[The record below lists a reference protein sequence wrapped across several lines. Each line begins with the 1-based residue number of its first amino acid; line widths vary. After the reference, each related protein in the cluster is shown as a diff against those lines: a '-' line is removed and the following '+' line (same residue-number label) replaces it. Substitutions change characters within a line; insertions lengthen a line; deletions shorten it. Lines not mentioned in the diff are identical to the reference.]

1 MDKYRSEITAQPRN
15 NNLDYLIDSTFTKIN
30 RLFILLFKNGKNN
43 PTRNSFDKYYM
54 PLVEI
59 KDFIVL
65 IDNNIFFYQLVK
77 NKQEAFEKLFK
88 MSRNNDYTTGN

>member
-30 RLFILLFKNGKNN
+30 RLFILLFKNGNNN
-43 PTRNSFDKYYM
+43 PTRNSFDKYYI